1 MRYTEFKRAIQARL
15 QSQPSGSTW
24 KQLRAD
30 LHLPY
35 DRPCPEW
42 TRRLEQEINL
52 VRRKSAGN
60 ALVWAVKTAAD
71 PSGGPLPMVPDPLS

>member
-1 MRYTEFKRAIQARL
+1 MRYAEFKRAIRERL
-15 QSQPSGSTW
+15 LEQPSGSTW

-42 TRRLEQEINL
+42 TRRLEQEIDL
-52 VRRKSAGN
+52 VRRKGAGN
-60 ALVWAVKTAAD
+60 ALVWA
-71 PSGGPLPMVPDPLS
+71 LSRRDEAHKA